1 MKLNLPVVDVEY
13 PIHDHTMIVS
23 KTDIKGK
30 ITYVNDQFIDVSG
43 FSEAELL
50 NQPHNVV
57 RHPDMPPEAFAD
69 LWETLKGGRPWTGA
83 VKNRRKNGEYYWVLA
98 SASPIWENGAVTG
111 YMSIRTKLQA
121 DQQREA
127 ETVYTQ
133 IREKKA
139 KNYRLEAGIV
149 RRRSFA
155 DHFSMLTG
163 SLKARLTTLVAA
175 LATCMLAIGLIGIIT
190 AQQANTS
197 LKQVYNDRAVPL
209 SQMFDI
215 NDRMQANILALYGA
229 ATNGLAGKPVGP
241 AETTV
246 NNNIAAISKSWASFL
261 ATSHTTEEKAVANT
275 YAQKR
280 REYVESGL
288 KAGLALLAAGKFDEL
303 SRHLTDIVNPLFY
316 AAKQEAE
323 KLVSLQVELARIEYE
338 AAQRSFAISI
348 AVAIGSLL
356 AAFAL
361 GSLLGVTTI
370 RAVSRPTGH
379 LIDLMT
385 KIAQGQFNSRVTIE
399 RDDEIG
405 VALRN
410 LQAMQAKLGFD
421 REIQKQNEQNRLI
434 RTERIEELIASFEA
448 DISGML
454 SSVSSQATELQVTAT
469 SMSTISE
476 ETSRQ
481 STTVAAASEQAAANV
496 QSVAASAEEMAA
508 SVNDIARQ
516 LHESS
521 TVAAEA
527 VRQAEAT
534 NARIHALS
542 QAADSIGDVIKLINT
557 IAGQTNLLA
566 LNATIEAARA
576 GESGRGFA
584 VVAQEVKMLAA
595 QTTKAT
601 GDIGEQ
607 ITGMQTAT
615 RDSVVAVRGIS
626 ETIGRIS
633 EIASTV
639 AAAVEQQGAA
649 TNEIANNVQQAAR
662 GTAQV
667 TENIASVSTAAQET
681 GIASTQMLASADELS
696 KRGEELKTQVDHFL
710 ARVRAA

>member
-1 MKLNLPVVDVEY
+1 MNLPVVDVEY

-30 ITYVNDQFIDVSG
+30 ITYINDQFIEVSG
-43 FSEAELL
+43 FSEQELL

-57 RHPDMPPEAFAD
+57 RHPDMPTEAFAD
-69 LWETLKGGRPWTGA
+69 MWATLKDGKPWTGA

-98 SASPIWENGAVTG
+98 SASPIWENGVVTG
-111 YMSIRTKLQA
+111 FMSVRTKLQA
-121 DQQREA
+121 DQRREA
-127 ETVYTQ
+127 ETVYAQ
-133 IREKKA
+133 IRA
-139 KNYRLEAGIV
+139 KTANNYKLEAGIV

-155 DHFSMLTG
+155 DHFTMFTG
-163 SLKARLTTLVAA
+163 SLKARLTTLVAT
-175 LATCMLAIGLIGIIT
+175 LTTFMLVIGLIGIIT

-197 LKQVYNDRAVPL
+197 LKQVYNDRTVPL
-209 SQMFDI
+209 SHMFDI
-215 NDRMQANILALYGA
+215 NDRMQSNILALYGA
-229 ATNGLAGKPVGP
+229 ATNGLAGKPAGA
-241 AETTV
+241 AEATV
-246 NNNIAAISKSWASFL
+246 NSNIAAIGQSWSRFL
-261 ATSHTTEEKAVANT
+261 ATSHTADETAIANAYT
-275 YAQKR
+275 QKR
-280 REYVESGL
+280 RAYVESGL
-288 KAGLALLAAGKFDEL
+288 QPGLALLAAGKFSEL
-303 SRHLTDIVNPLFY
+303 SRHLTDTVNPLFA
-316 AAKQEAE
+316 AAKQDAQ
-323 KLVSLQVELARIEYE
+323 KLVAIQVEVAGAEYE

-348 AVAIGSLL
+348 AVAIGALL
-356 AAFAL
+356 AALAL
-361 GSLLGVTTI
+361 GSLLGVMTI
-370 RAVSRPTGH
+370 RAISRPTGH

-385 KIAQGQFNSRVTIE
+385 KIAQGQFNNRVLIE

-405 VALRN
+405 IALRN

-421 REIQKQNEQNRLI
+421 REIQKQDEQSRLV
-434 RTERIEELIASFEA
+434 RTERIEVLIASFEA
-448 DISGML
+448 DISNML
-454 SSVSSQATELQVTAT
+454 NSVSSQATELQATAT
-469 SMSTISE
+469 NMSTISE

-481 STTVAAASEQAAANV
+481 STTVAAASEQATANV
-496 QSVAASAEEMAA
+496 QSVAASTEEMAA

-534 NARIHALS
+534 NARIQVLS

-595 QTTKAT
+595 QTAKAT

-607 ITGMQTAT
+607 ITGMQAAT
-615 RDSVVAVRGIS
+615 QDSVIAVKGIS

-633 EIASTV
+633 EIAATI

-649 TNEIANNVQQAAR
+649 TSEIANNVQQAAR

-681 GIASTQMLASADELS
+681 GVASTQMLASADELS
-696 KRGEELKTQVDHFL
+696 KRGEDLKAQVDHFL